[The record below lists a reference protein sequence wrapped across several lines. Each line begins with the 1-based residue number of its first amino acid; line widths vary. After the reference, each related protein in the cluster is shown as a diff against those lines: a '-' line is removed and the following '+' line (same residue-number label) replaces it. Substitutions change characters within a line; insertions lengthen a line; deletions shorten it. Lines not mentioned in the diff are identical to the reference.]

1 MDTRRDRKMLDKTL
15 PYAEIW
21 MTRPLQLPVP
31 MTPLAEGFKF
41 RTYQKGDESAW
52 SEIETSVGEFQ
63 TTGEALEYFQKNFAP
78 YPEELE
84 RRMFFVE
91 TKNGEKVATCTA
103 WRKKSRER
111 MYPVFHWLAV
121 KPVYQGKGLAKA
133 LTAKVLQEFPTLHT
147 DGPIYLHTQTW
158 SHQAI
163 ALYKKMGF
171 SFIAENLDGT
181 PNSDYEK
188 VMQVL
193 SKLDK

>member
-1 MDTRRDRKMLDKTL
+1 MLDKTL

-31 MTPLAEGFKF
+31 MTPLAEGFEF

-63 TTGEALEYFQKNFAP
+63 TTDEALEYFQKNFAP

-103 WRKKSRER
+103 WRKKSREGV
-111 MYPVFHWLAV
+111 YPVFHWLAV

-133 LTAKVLQEFPTLHT
+133 LTAKVLQEFPPLHT

-181 PNSDYEK
+181 PNPDYEK

>member
-1 MDTRRDRKMLDKTL
+1 MLDKTL

-103 WRKKSRER
+103 WRKNQENECIRFFIGWQLNQFTKE
-111 MYPVFHWLAV
+111 
-121 KPVYQGKGLAKA
+121 KGSQK
-133 LTAKVLQEFPTLHT
+133 H
-147 DGPIYLHTQTW
+147 
-158 SHQAI
+158 
-163 ALYKKMGF
+163 
-171 SFIAENLDGT
+171 
-181 PNSDYEK
+181 
-188 VMQVL
+188 
-193 SKLDK
+193 